1 MTVDTKLKMIADNI
15 ASKSKT
21 PGAGDL
27 AVLLGRQG
35 HPLSKPVET
44 SGTYM
49 QFVKKE

>member
-1 MTVDTKLKMIADNI
+1 MIADNI

-27 AVLLGRQG
+27 AAILGRSV
-35 HPLSKPVET
+35 HFLPKPVES

-49 QFVKKE
+49 QFVKK